1 MMNARGLVDHALDLL
16 LAKDMTAFAGLWA
29 EDGVIEFPFAQ
40 PGYPQR
46 VEGRAAIHEYLRD
59 YPDILDIREITS
71 KTVHQS
77 VDPDVVIVEMEV
89 AGVVAATGRPYTMR
103 YIAVI
108 TVRDGEIRS
117 YRDYWSPLAAAEIMG
132 GTDALNDAF
141 SGGAR

>member
-1 MMNARGLVDHALDLL
+1 MNARGLVDHALDLL

>member
-1 MMNARGLVDHALDLL
+1 MNARELVDHALDLL

-77 VDPDVVIVEMEV
+77 VDPAVVIVEMEV